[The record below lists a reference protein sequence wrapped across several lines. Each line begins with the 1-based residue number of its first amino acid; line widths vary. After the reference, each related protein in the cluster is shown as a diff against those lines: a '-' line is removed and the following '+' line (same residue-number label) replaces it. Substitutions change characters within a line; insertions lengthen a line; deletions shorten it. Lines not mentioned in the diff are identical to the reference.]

1 MHMAQRWQ
9 TGVSWRI
16 REAGGCAS
24 TGASS
29 RACAQCRPALTHSA
43 ALNQC
48 VEARLRRNRLLPHD
62 ALALQLSQAASPFST
77 VLTYPQKWQLP
88 YDGPSRRT
96 HIATHRLGQTF
107 IHFDCRLNVQSCARR
122 CPCPLSRSTRRSST
136 QVRCCRLAR
145 LLIQTSTRGMRMP
158 S

>member
-48 VEARLRRNRLLPHD
+48 FEARLRRNRLLPHD

-88 YDGPSRRT
+88 YVHQDAHTSP
-96 HIATHRLGQTF
+96 HIAWAKHLF
-107 IHFDCRLNVQSCARR
+107 ILTAD
-122 CPCPLSRSTRRSST
+122 
-136 QVRCCRLAR
+136 
-145 LLIQTSTRGMRMP
+145 
-158 S
+158 

>member
-62 ALALQLSQAASPFST
+62 ARFTAFASSVPLFHGPHVPAKMAAA
-77 VLTYPQKWQLP
+77 VC
-88 YDGPSRRT
+88 PSRRT